1 MPQRFIGE
9 HGRLLQL
16 IMSSASI
23 QKSSAVGLL
32 LDQEKAYDRV
42 HPEYLSQVMRR
53 FGIPA
58 QLVSTIIQL
67 FFSTRIS
74 ININGHL
81 TSPFTAQRGLRQGDP
96 LSPLLFNI
104 AFDPFLPDPPSVDPA
119 GHSPPPVKILAY
131 ADDVLVFLK
140 SPSDFNRL
148 QQAVS
153 IYASASN
160 AMLNYSKT
168 QAFSLSSD
176 PNPTWQQFLITQ
188 NIHSWHD
195 CRSTDSLIYLGYPVY
210 SSTSQRN
217 LFVDQLTNKIALSC
231 QIHSQR
237 NLSIRGRV
245 TVLNC
250 LIFSKLWH
258 VLRIVPLT
266 QAQIAKIQGLGAK
279 FLNSNSFPRISFATL
294 CLPRSKGGLGAL
306 DPAVQIQALQ
316 WRWLL
321 PMLLSS
327 SPDPSSTAL
336 FPRSLY
342 PSVPY
347 GQYLLQVN
355 STHGHL
361 PPRLR
366 SISSLL
372 FAAYRSSYFSSF
384 SLHCF
389 TSLFSALDSLLCRAF
404 DRVVLTPDTVL
415 TLPLSSLI
423 QIAPIAPSHPPLVSY
438 TPSLPQVCHKPIFR
452 RMTGSHLMIL
462 DSTTSCLRY
471 RTFTRSE
478 IQQFS
483 RTTKQLIN
491 LLTSN
496 NIQLR
501 QSVSIHFITPAINND
516 FIDFTPIILSI
527 FDADSIPQISTR
539 LLSTS
544 PKIFKYLSSNKQHS
558 HHSCPCPASKT
569 PFSYNTVLR
578 HIASSQWSSFWQLSI
593 PLRARTVWFKI
604 IHRCIPHTSILH
616 RFMPQK
622 FPSALCPLCLTQPDS
637 LLHFFYTCSKIQ
649 PVWIQI
655 ASLFIEQGW
664 QHVIQFFLSD
674 ISSAVAHL
682 SDFPLRDP
690 SIALVPTLSTSQIVA
705 CTLQVIWSSRWVFIF
720 QDVPFVPATVA
731 LKASTSIYQLANELD
746 LDSDIL

>member
-1 MPQRFIGE
+1 MIEFTLNIFLKSCDVLVS
-9 HGRLLQL
+9 LLNL
-16 IMSSASI
+16 LFVVASSADGSSTDG
-23 QKSSAVGLL
+23 SSADDL
-32 LDQEKAYDRV
+32 
-42 HPEYLSQVMRR
+42 
-53 FGIPA
+53 FPA
-58 QLVSTIIQL
+58 PVE
-67 FFSTRIS
+67 
-74 ININGHL
+74 
-81 TSPFTAQRGLRQGDP
+81 A
-96 LSPLLFNI
+96 
-104 AFDPFLPDPPSVDPA
+104 DPPSVDPA

-217 LFVDQLTNKIALSC
+217 LFVDQLTSKIALSC

-347 GQYLLQVN
+347 VSHHCY
-355 STHGHL
+355 
-361 PPRLR
+361 
-366 SISSLL
+366 
-372 FAAYRSSYFSSF
+372 
-384 SLHCF
+384 SLHTAQVTF
-389 TSLFSALDSLLCRAF
+389 RPFHSIVLPRFFPHWTRYS
-404 DRVVLTPDTVL
+404 VV
-415 TLPLSSLI
+415 PL
-423 QIAPIAPSHPPLVSY
+423 
-438 TPSLPQVCHKPIFR
+438 
-452 RMTGSHLMIL
+452 
-462 DSTTSCLRY
+462 
-471 RTFTRSE
+471 
-478 IQQFS
+478 
-483 RTTKQLIN
+483 
-491 LLTSN
+491 
-496 NIQLR
+496 
-501 QSVSIHFITPAINND
+501 
-516 FIDFTPIILSI
+516 
-527 FDADSIPQISTR
+527 
-539 LLSTS
+539 
-544 PKIFKYLSSNKQHS
+544 
-558 HHSCPCPASKT
+558 
-569 PFSYNTVLR
+569 
-578 HIASSQWSSFWQLSI
+578 
-593 PLRARTVWFKI
+593 
-604 IHRCIPHTSILH
+604 
-616 RFMPQK
+616 
-622 FPSALCPLCLTQPDS
+622 
-637 LLHFFYTCSKIQ
+637 
-649 PVWIQI
+649 
-655 ASLFIEQGW
+655 
-664 QHVIQFFLSD
+664 
-674 ISSAVAHL
+674 
-682 SDFPLRDP
+682 
-690 SIALVPTLSTSQIVA
+690 IV
-705 CTLQVIWSSRWVFIF
+705 
-720 QDVPFVPATVA
+720 
-731 LKASTSIYQLANELD
+731 
-746 LDSDIL
+746 